1 MANNSEEVEL
11 SYTEIAS
18 RVGNLFKEEN
28 KPVTF
33 DTIYERL
40 GAPLNA
46 LSYVI
51 DRLKRA
57 NLVAEEVVNNVC
69 FVYPL
74 APLFG
79 SKSFHSKAK
88 LVDLQIRVAQ
98 QRRKS
103 ATIEQLNHLEQLR
116 RAFPN
121 KGKVSTNS
129 REELDKEA
137 ENLIENI
144 SDIAKTIS
152 AELGTTTDSVL
163 KGLGIQELN
172 LYELGILEKPIE
184 ANEKEYSQDMV

>member
-18 RVGNLFKEEN
+18 RIGNLFKEEN

-46 LSYVI
+46 LSYVM

-79 SKSFHSKAK
+79 NKSFHSKAK

-152 AELGTTTDSVL
+152 AEMGTTTDSVL